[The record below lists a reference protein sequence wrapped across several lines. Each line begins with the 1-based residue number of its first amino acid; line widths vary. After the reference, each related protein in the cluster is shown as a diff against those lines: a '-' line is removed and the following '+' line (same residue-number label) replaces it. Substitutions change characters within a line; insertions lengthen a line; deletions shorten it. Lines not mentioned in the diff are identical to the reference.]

1 VVNQNNLGSAALTVD
16 GVSHH
21 RQGHLVL
28 DWVSHAFAAGLV
40 HAIIGPNGAGKT
52 SLLRLLG
59 LLEKPAQGRILFRD
73 QDTTL
78 IWPQCLDL
86 RRRLGFLHQNSLL
99 FQGTVFDN
107 LAVGL
112 KYRRVPRRQR
122 RHLVEE
128 VLTALN
134 LTSLACRQA
143 AQLSGGEAQKV
154 ALARIMVFNPEV
166 LLLDEPTANLD
177 PHNASEFER
186 IIVDIHGQQGKTI
199 ILVTHDLGQTERLAQ
214 QILFLHRGRL
224 LESGPASQFLQHP
237 QNETTRLFLN
247 RGLVV

>member
-1 VVNQNNLGSAALTVD
+1 MNQNKGGSAALTVD
-16 GVSHH
+16 GVSHY

-28 DWVSHAFAAGLV
+28 DRVSHAFAAGLV

-59 LLEKPAQGRILFRD
+59 LLEKPVQGRILLGDR
-73 QDTTL
+73 DTTRL
-78 IWPQCLDL
+78 WPQCLDL
-86 RRRLGFLHQNSLL
+86 RRRLGFLHQNPLL
-99 FQGTVFDN
+99 FQGTVSDN

-128 VLTALN
+128 VLTAFS
-134 LTSLACRQA
+134 LTSLARRPA

-154 ALARIMVFNPEV
+154 ALARIMVFDPEV

-177 PHNASEFER
+177 PHNAFEFER
-186 IIVDIHGQQGKTI
+186 IIADIHGQQGKTI
-199 ILVTHDLGQTERLAQ
+199 ILVTHDLGQAQRLAQ

-224 LESGPASQFLQHP
+224 LESGPTERVLQQP
-237 QNETTRLFLN
+237 ENDTTRLFLN
-247 RGLVV
+247 RGLMV